1 MATGQQL
8 EYVGF
13 WTRVVASLVDTV
25 LMLIIIMP
33 VLLSIYGREYLLSD
47 KVIEGPADFL
57 LTWLFP
63 AIAVLA
69 FWSAKQATPGKMLY
83 RARIVDANHGG
94 KPSTL
99 QYIVRYLGYFVSVLP
114 LCLGLFWVAWD
125 RRKQGWHDKLAGTV
139 VVRPSR
145 AGTSEV
151 AFPDLDRFGHP
162 IR

>member
-33 VLLSIYGREYLLSD
+33 ILLSIYGREYLLSD

-69 FWSAKQATPGKMLY
+69 FWAAKQATPGKMVFG
-83 RARIVDANHGG
+83 ARIVDANHGG

-114 LCLGLFWVAWD
+114 LCLGLLWVAWD

-145 AGTSEV
+145 AGTWAV

>member
-8 EYVGF
+8 QYVGF
-13 WTRVVASLVDTV
+13 WTRVVASLIDTV
-25 LMLIIIMP
+25 LLLIIILP
-33 VLLSIYGREYLLSD
+33 ILLSIYGKEYLLSERMS
-47 KVIEGPADFL
+47 EGPADFL

-69 FWSAKQATPGKMLY
+69 FWSAKQATPGKMVF

-94 KPSTL
+94 RPSTL
-99 QYIVRYLGYFVSVLP
+99 QYVVRYLGYFVSILP
-114 LCLGLFWVAWD
+114 LCLGLLWVAWD

-145 AGTSEV
+145 SGAWEV
-151 AFPDLDRFGHP
+151 TFPDLDKFGRP

>member
-13 WTRVVASLVDTV
+13 WTRVLASLVDTV

-33 VLLSIYGREYLLSD
+33 ILLSIYDREYLLSV

-69 FWSAKQATPGKMLY
+69 FWSAIQATPGKLLY

-114 LCLGLFWVAWD
+114 LCLGLIWVAWD

-145 AGTSEV
+145 AGTWEV
-151 AFPDLDRFGHP
+151 AFPDLDTFGHP